1 MSPASHAISIASSLT
16 RSPPTA
22 IRHAR
27 VRSPTWPGCGR
38 SRALAAVATLLG
50 AAVLL
55 NLLVAT
61 RNRRRRE
68 LATLWSLGLTA
79 CGLRGCVVWQ
89 SLGVVAVALVLG
101 TVAGVAA
108 GASVWVATTDGI
120 GVATDINRPLS
131 AIGLWSVA
139 VLAAAL
145 ALGTLAGVGAGRLD
159 VAKSL
164 RHE

>member
-1 MSPASHAISIASSLT
+1 MAS
-16 RSPPTA
+16 
-22 IRHAR
+22 
-27 VRSPTWPGCGR
+27 
-38 SRALAAVATLLG
+38 LLG
-50 AAVLL
+50 AAVLF

-79 CGLRGCVVWQ
+79 RGLRGCVVWQ

-101 TVAGVAA
+101 TIAGVAA